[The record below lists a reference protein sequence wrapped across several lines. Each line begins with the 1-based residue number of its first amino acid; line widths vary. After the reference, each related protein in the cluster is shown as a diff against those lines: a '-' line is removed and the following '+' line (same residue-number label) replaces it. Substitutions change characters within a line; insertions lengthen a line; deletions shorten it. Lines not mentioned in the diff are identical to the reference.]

1 MSEARGFVNLDFNL
15 PYLQTNFQGTSQV
28 RSAEKFSEFKMSS
41 ADGEMGAIKENDEK
55 QSETVG
61 IMGSTDVQMGEIKE
75 NDEKHCETVGNA
87 QMGSTDVEMSESQEN
102 DMKQNETEGSAEMSS
117 TAGDV
122 GEVKENDDKHSDM
135 VGSAKM
141 SSTIE
146 EVGEIKE
153 DDNNQSDM
161 VGCAQ
166 MSSTDGDMGEIT
178 ENDVDD
184 TKKYIMSF
192 PPKTKLVRIDD
203 ACLRRNDFEECLFP
217 DDGWLD
223 GDDGLKLFRKQ
234 LPYILLNTD
243 LNILKGRPELPQP
256 DQKGEASD
264 VLMWEG
270 VADTSNGG
278 EPTDRKERNRQCRQN
293 YAQMDPQKKD
303 ELLKKRR
310 ESYQQK
316 KAKLQST
323 QSVTGTRQSALT
335 QLEST
340 PAVKGATATNT
351 ENVAPAENEAYQ
363 LQSPHMSS
371 QWQESLVTVNKENE
385 VPSVNKKNE
394 VPSVNKENEVPYKDD
409 EWLRRNDNYQRQ
421 SIPIPFQG
429 PEIIPTDVIATYCTQ
444 ESHGGPSA
452 LCQLEST
459 PDVKGDTAR
468 DKENLVPDDND
479 ALHMQLP
486 HMSSQGQGSLVTAKT
501 VNKET
506 EVPLAHKENE
516 VHSQDDEWLRRNDN
530 YQMQSIPMLLQGQ
543 EIIPTDIVDMENCNS
558 NEPTSS
564 RIQPQPVVDSTEKKK
579 KRERER
585 YAQMNIDSKN
595 ELLAKRHATYQQ
607 KRLLGEHIEK
617 RRAKDRLLYA
627 AMSPKKK
634 RSKKARQEL
643 RRNSLNEESIAME
656 NPCWIPEVVHTPDT
670 QGYIPT
676 CDWHIPEFSG
686 TPIYIEPIPEQMS
699 GEVTPDIYFSNKS
712 RRKHVTPGERH
723 ALLGLRNEAFYAN
736 SKKHAISSADENP
749 SMSMEGV
756 NGSET
761 PTQSAVVNN
770 ETTPP
775 TPEIVQQ
782 LQTQSP
788 ANDDRE
794 DEGVILE
801 EDSEDEEGYMFA
813 GQGNLIMF

>member
-1 MSEARGFVNLDFNL
+1 MAGARGFVNPDFNL
-15 PYLQTNFQGTSQV
+15 PCLQTNFQGTSQV
-28 RSAEKFSEFKMSS
+28 RSAEKFSEFK
-41 ADGEMGAIKENDEK
+41 
-55 QSETVG
+55 
-61 IMGSTDVQMGEIKE
+61 MGSTDVQMGEIKE

-87 QMGSTDVEMSESQEN
+87 Q
-102 DMKQNETEGSAEMSS
+102 MSS

-141 SSTIE
+141 SSTVE

-178 ENDVDD
+178 ENDIDD

-203 ACLRRNDFEECLFP
+203 ACLRRIDFEECLFP

-223 GDDGLKLFRKQ
+223 GDTLVADSSIDPKQRLLFDDKR
-234 LPYILLNTD
+234 
-243 LNILKGRPELPQP
+243 
-256 DQKGEASD
+256 
-264 VLMWEG
+264 

-278 EPTDRKERNRQCRQN
+278 EPTDRKERNRQRRQN

-421 SIPIPFQG
+421 SIPMPFQG

-459 PDVKGDTAR
+459 PAVKGDTAR

-530 YQMQSIPMLLQGQ
+530 YQMQSIPTLLQGQ

-579 KRERER
+579 KKRERER

-607 KRLLGEHIEK
+607 KRLLAEHIEK

-634 RSKKARQEL
+634 RSKKAHQEL

-712 RRKHVTPGERH
+712 RKKHVTPGERH

-788 ANDDRE
+788 ANDDCE

>member
-1 MSEARGFVNLDFNL
+1 MNHLTIAQF
-15 PYLQTNFQGTSQV
+15 
-28 RSAEKFSEFKMSS
+28 FSETS
-41 ADGEMGAIKENDEK
+41 
-55 QSETVG
+55 
-61 IMGSTDVQMGEIKE
+61 
-75 NDEKHCETVGNA
+75 
-87 QMGSTDVEMSESQEN
+87 
-102 DMKQNETEGSAEMSS
+102 
-117 TAGDV
+117 
-122 GEVKENDDKHSDM
+122 
-135 VGSAKM
+135 
-141 SSTIE
+141 
-146 EVGEIKE
+146 
-153 DDNNQSDM
+153 
-161 VGCAQ
+161 
-166 MSSTDGDMGEIT
+166 
-178 ENDVDD
+178 
-184 TKKYIMSF
+184 
-192 PPKTKLVRIDD
+192 TKLR
-203 ACLRRNDFEECLFP
+203 CENSY
-217 DDGWLD
+217 
-223 GDDGLKLFRKQ
+223 KLHLQAKVIFISVEFIH
-234 LPYILLNTD
+234 LHLSP
-243 LNILKGRPELPQP
+243 
-256 DQKGEASD
+256 
-264 VLMWEG
+264 
-270 VADTSNGG
+270 ADPSSI
-278 EPTDRKERNRQCRQN
+278 
-293 YAQMDPQKKD
+293 YHHA
-303 ELLKKRR
+303 
-310 ESYQQK
+310 ESIP
-316 KAKLQST
+316 S
-323 QSVTGTRQSALT
+323 
-335 QLEST
+335 
-340 PAVKGATATNT
+340 
-351 ENVAPAENEAYQ
+351 
-363 LQSPHMSS
+363 QSPHLQEGNGTKGDKMEAIASGQTALRVNNELRTGHVYYIRDVIGIVVYVSPVRFLPSTHRNTPCREVVLMNNRWEFICLRIWDKHVSRHMMKWRRAERDMSILS
-371 QWQESLVTVNKENE
+371 AILFEVSTAQFNKENE

-409 EWLRRNDNYQRQ
+409 EWLRRNGNYQRQ
-421 SIPIPFQG
+421 SIPMPFQG

-459 PDVKGDTAR
+459 PAVKGDTAR

-486 HMSSQGQGSLVTAKT
+486 HMSSQRQGSLVT

-543 EIIPTDIVDMENCNS
+543 EIIPTDIVDMENYNS

-607 KRLLGEHIEK
+607 KRLLAEHIEK

-634 RSKKARQEL
+634 HSKKARQEL

-676 CDWHIPEFSG
+676 CDWHIPEFSE
-686 TPIYIEPIPEQMS
+686 TPIYIEPILEQMS

-756 NGSET
+756 NGFET

-770 ETTPP
+770 G
-775 TPEIVQQ
+775 
-782 LQTQSP
+782 
-788 ANDDRE
+788 E

-801 EDSEDEEGYMFA
+801 EDSEDEEGYMFV